1 MKALRLV
8 VVTRRFWPLLDE
20 AEGLLTTLVTELVRA
35 GVQVTVVTARWD
47 PEWPYQIDFQGATIV
62 RLPFSNRRGWGTLR
76 YMRAL
81 TSWLR
86 AHQQQFDV
94 AYIAG
99 LRHDAYAALAASR
112 GGDELPMVLR
122 VDRVG
127 LLGEC
132 HWQLDAAFG
141 SRIKKRC
148 FQAAAFVAQG
158 RAAERELIA
167 AGYPRPRICHV
178 PGGVAAAVARVPA
191 TRDAARAAL
200 AEVHP
205 ALGLSEHARLALY
218 VGEIHAEKGLAHL
231 VAAWK
236 LLRLDWPNAKLW
248 IVGDG
253 PHTSAIKSLV
263 VSEGLDCWIHL
274 PGHFEDDE
282 DLFLAADLFVNP
294 SLEESLPAPV
304 LRAMAAGCPV
314 VATDVPGHRELIDSQ
329 QDGLLVPVEDAAA
342 LAAAIGRCWSQPEAA
357 SQRAEAARAKTVRE
371 FPLSHMIATHL
382 NLFEGLVRRLDV
394 VGS

>member
-1 MKALRLV
+1 MNPLRLV

-35 GVQVTVVTARWD
+35 GLRVTVVTARWD

-86 AHQQQFDV
+86 GHQQQFDI

-112 GGDELPMVLR
+112 GGELPMVLR

-167 AGYPRPRICHV
+167 AGYPRPQICHV
-178 PGGVAAAVARVPA
+178 AGGVAAAVARVPA

-200 AEVHP
+200 AEAHP
-205 ALGLSEHARLALY
+205 ALGLSEKSRLAVY
-218 VGEIHAEKGLAHL
+218 VGEIHAEKGLEHL

-236 LLRLDWPNAKLW
+236 LLRVDWPNAKLW
-248 IVGDG
+248 IAGDG
-253 PHTSAIKSLV
+253 PHSGAIRSLV
-263 VSEGLDCWIHL
+263 ASEGLDSWIHL
-274 PGHFEDDE
+274 PGHFEEDE
-282 DLFLAADLFVNP
+282 DLLLAADLLVNP

-304 LRAMAAGCPV
+304 LRAMAAGCPI
-314 VATDVPGHRELIDSQ
+314 VATDIPGHRELIDSE
-329 QDGLLVPVEDAAA
+329 QDGLLVAVEDAAA
-342 LAAAIGRCWSQPEAA
+342 LAAAIGRCWSQPEAT
-357 SQRAEAARAKTVRE
+357 SQRAEAARAKAVRE
-371 FPLSHMIATHL
+371 FPLSQMIAAHV
-382 NLFEGLVRRLDV
+382 NLFEALMHHRLDV